1 MTFAEVARGSLRVLG
16 HASIVVFGLA
26 GVVPLAAAAD
36 KDPEVPAGVV
46 IVPHDPSV
54 FRPDPQ
60 YEEKP
65 YSADDQLAIYG
76 GKFAVQTPRPI
87 FELGRRQYTTGPFE
101 PGIDVLGETNL
112 FFPSLAVYG
121 DWRTAVAFN
130 DNGAAELGVVA
141 TRLNLD
147 VDLKLTASE
156 RIHAFFRPVDQG
168 GRFTRYEFAAD
179 DDDRFEAETDG
190 NLETLFFEGDLG
202 AIAAGLA
209 NEQPTFDL
217 AFAVGLMP
225 LVMQNGV
232 WVEDAFTGL
241 AVSIPARNSV
251 RLDISNFDVTFFIGF
266 DKVSSSGVLDN
277 ANVVA
282 DHNVNL
288 YGATAFVEATGGYW
302 EAGYAYTD
310 GEKGF
315 DDQSYH
321 NLTIAHTRRLR
332 NWLSNS
338 VRLVWN
344 AGQSRANN
352 VQQNADG
359 AILLIE
365 NSLITSK
372 PLTLVPYANLFAG
385 FDRPQSL
392 ARAAGAGGIL
402 KNTGIN
408 FETDGLTG
416 FPKLDDTGRNT
427 WGGAMGVQYLFN
439 LDRQIVVEAAA
450 LQVIE
455 GDNEP
460 GRPAAGDQ
468 YAIGVRYQHPLD
480 KAWIVRGDAMH
491 GWRDNQDDLLGVRL
505 ELRRK
510 F

>member
-190 NLETLFFEGDLG
+190 NLETLFFEGRPRRYRCGSGQRAADLRSCLRG
-202 AIAAGLA
+202 RA
-209 NEQPTFDL
+209 D
-217 AFAVGLMP
+217 AVG
-225 LVMQNGV
+225 
-232 WVEDAFTGL
+232 DAERCLGRRCFYRPRR
-241 AVSIPARNSV
+241 I
-251 RLDISNFDVTFFIGF
+251 D
-266 DKVSSSGVLDN
+266 SG
-277 ANVVA
+277 A
-282 DHNVNL
+282 
-288 YGATAFVEATGGYW
+288 
-302 EAGYAYTD
+302 
-310 GEKGF
+310 
-315 DDQSYH
+315 
-321 NLTIAHTRRLR
+321 
-332 NWLSNS
+332 
-338 VRLVWN
+338 
-344 AGQSRANN
+344 
-352 VQQNADG
+352 QQ
-359 AILLIE
+359 
-365 NSLITSK
+365 
-372 PLTLVPYANLFAG
+372 
-385 FDRPQSL
+385 RPF
-392 ARAAGAGGIL
+392 RH
-402 KNTGIN
+402 
-408 FETDGLTG
+408 
-416 FPKLDDTGRNT
+416 
-427 WGGAMGVQYLFN
+427 
-439 LDRQIVVEAAA
+439 
-450 LQVIE
+450 LQ
-455 GDNEP
+455 
-460 GRPAAGDQ
+460 
-468 YAIGVRYQHPLD
+468 
-480 KAWIVRGDAMH
+480 
-491 GWRDNQDDLLGVRL
+491 
-505 ELRRK
+505 LRRHLLHRIR
-510 F
+510 